1 MLITMKEA
9 LDRKLFG
16 EGNYHKEFLGML
28 GNYLAI
34 ATGDLSLYFTDE
46 RWLSMHGS
54 LTKEEMEI
62 PLIVFE

>member
-1 MLITMKEA
+1 
-9 LDRKLFG
+9 
-16 EGNYHKEFLGML
+16 ML

-34 ATGDLSLYFTDE
+34 ATGDMSIYFTDE